1 MPILLASVDLMWGPS
16 FMSCEITFTAKVIS
30 FGLNFCLGD
39 EKEAAAF
46 SVKSDISGAWIVAIS
61 EHFLTHVLALCGQD
75 MEQQSCWCYAI
86 NLLNLRKNHACM
98 NFLFL
103 WEEKRHNTQ
112 TLHYAL
118 QIISNVKDFWT
129 AKLKYSWPISA
140 NNESSVSVYGKRKT
154 FAASVIYIL
163 LKVVTFYWMR

>member
-1 MPILLASVDLMWGPS
+1 MWGPS
-16 FMSCEITFTAKVIS
+16 FYELWNHFYSSSEGHFIWPEF
-30 FGLNFCLGD
+30 LLGRW
-39 EKEAAAF
+39 KRSF